1 MLPILQGGGKP
12 NDSDHDP
19 PSDDTG
25 YNLDTEEHM
34 QGTNGVQEYTIL
46 ANFLIYELKNRVTL

>member
-46 ANFLIYELKNRVTL
+46 ANFLPDLRA